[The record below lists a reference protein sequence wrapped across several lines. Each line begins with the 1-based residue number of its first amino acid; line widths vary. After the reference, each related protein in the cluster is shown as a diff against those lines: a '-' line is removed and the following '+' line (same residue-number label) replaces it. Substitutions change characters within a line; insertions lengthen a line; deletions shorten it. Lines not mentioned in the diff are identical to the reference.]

1 MHAPQVVTGCPA
13 TCLLASDLGKLG
25 MAQFMYIIHGLSLCV
40 PEDGVWKTPKAGE
53 VMRDFVA
60 AASETMGQLAS
71 QALKDTE
78 LPGLSKLAAGLQDT
92 GPLTRSMQH
101 GLSQSLKRRPASWR
115 KAPSKLRRAAS
126 QRLAAGKKQK
136 TKTAQKKAAEK
147 KKKGGLTSKHR
158 AAGGTRAKAKP
169 PVKAAAKGRAK
180 QPKAKAKSQAKAK
193 AKAKARAEA
202 CALANPERVLADVQD
217 RAERFNK
224 TLQEK
229 STLQGQQRVADRY
242 AGVDARLK
250 QQLKACL
257 VRCAGFFG

>member
-1 MHAPQVVTGCPA
+1 M
-13 TCLLASDLGKLG
+13 
-25 MAQFMYIIHGLSLCV
+25 
-40 PEDGVWKTPKAGE
+40 WKTPKAGE
-53 VMRDFVA
+53 VMRDFLA

-147 KKKGGLTSKHR
+147 KKGGLTSKHR

-180 QPKAKAKSQAKAK
+180 QPKAKAKSQAKAKAK

-242 AGVDARLK
+242 AGVDAGLK